1 MWILVLG
8 SGSLSSIGCEIGS
21 ATGVSVLSVALVS
34 GLFVFVS
41 LVAATSAKTAE
52 VWLIIGAKT

>member
-52 VWLIIGAKT
+52 V